1 MNLGRV
7 GLFTHALGLMS
18 AADAEAAVREI
29 EAMGFPSIWFPESVG
44 GKEVF
49 TQSATLLSWTDEL
62 VVATGIANI
71 AARDPMAMAN
81 GARVLSDAYPGR
93 FLLGI
98 GSSTDVSLPLRGH
111 SYARPLTRMREYLDA
126 MDEVPYNAPEP
137 AGPANRIV
145 AALGPKMLALAA
157 ERSIGGFP
165 GFAPV
170 EHTSFARDAMGEGPL
185 LAVLQSFVLSDDPDE
200 AQDIASEHMAFYLAR
215 KPYRD
220 NLARFGWSEADME
233 GSGSREIFEALIPW
247 GDLEALEARV
257 QEHFE
262 RGADHV
268 CIEPLGRDRADP
280 KLEQIQAVAQ
290 SLLSA

>member
-18 AADAEAAVREI
+18 SADAREAVKEI
-29 EAMGFPSIWFPESVG
+29 EALGFLSVWFPESVG

-49 TQSATLLSWTDEL
+49 TQSATLLSWSKEL
-62 VVATGIANI
+62 VIGTGIANI

-81 GARVLSDAYPGR
+81 GARVLSDAYPDR

-111 SYARPLTRMREYLDA
+111 EYARPLTRMREYLDA
-126 MDEVPYNAPEP
+126 MDEVPYKAPMP
-137 AGPANRIV
+137 VAPSPRIL
-145 AALGPKMLALAA
+145 AALGPKMLKLAA

-170 EHTSFARDAMGEGPL
+170 EHTSFAREALGDGPL
-185 LAVLQSFVLSDDPDE
+185 LAVLQSFILSGDRDE
-200 AQDIASEHMAFYLAR
+200 AHEIAREHMAFYLAR
-215 KPYRD
+215 KPYRE
-220 NLARFGWSEADME
+220 NLARFGWSEDEMA
-233 GSGSREIFEALIPW
+233 GSGSAEIFDALIAW
-247 GDLEALEARV
+247 GDVEALEARV
-257 QEHFE
+257 QDHFE

-268 CIEPLGRDRADP
+268 CIEPLGRERSDPQFEQLRA
-280 KLEQIQAVAQ
+280 AARA
-290 SLLSA
+290 LL